1 MLAAVRCLTAPRG
14 TDLTKLDLSWAGSKK
29 ALANKV
35 GFLGQLRGVNKE
47 RIPAAVFKKV
57 REFTGP
63 PNRPNPEFNA
73 DFVESKSMAAK
84 GMCMWVLAICNEAD
98 GRGWQPPR
106 PATAPADALEKQYRQ
121 EAPASAAAS
130 SVQVVVAKE
139 AVVADAVRAAGGKA
153 VEAAA
158 LEKAEEP
165 PAALAPAEDAKEA
178 DVSKR
183 DQAVA
188 DAVRAAGGKNPR
200 IKRAEKGGS
209 EEKPLAATADPVS
222 QSPECR
228 VNINDLNELKAF
240 RAPHTAVVNVL
251 AAVRCLTAPRGTDL
265 TKLDLSW
272 AGSKKALA
280 NKVGFLGQ
288 LRGVNKE
295 RIPAAVFKK
304 VREFTGPP
312 NRPNPEFN
320 ADFVESKS
328 MAAKGMCMWVLAI
341 CNAQQ

>member
-1 MLAAVRCLTAPRG
+1 MSAQCSEVFPVDPSLPMPKSEAASAYVQHSLKGTVRLPKYAPPRDSG
-14 TDLTKLDLSWAGSKK
+14 GV
-29 ALANKV
+29 ALALSPRAERPTAASPV
-35 GFLGQLRGVNKE
+35 VNVTPSKFFRVDASLPMPE
-47 RIPAAVFKKV
+47 SEAASAYVQHSLKGTV
-57 REFTGP
+57 RS
-63 PNRPNPEFNA
+63 RH
-73 DFVESKSMAAK
+73 
-84 GMCMWVLAICNEAD
+84 
-98 GRGWQPPR
+98 GRGWQPSR
-106 PATAPADALEKQYRQ
+106 PATAPANALERSRHGRGWQTSRPAT
-121 EAPASAAAS
+121 AP
-130 SVQVVVAKE
+130 V
-139 AVVADAVRAAGGKA
+139 G
-153 VEAAA
+153 A
-158 LEKAEEP
+158 LE
-165 PAALAPAEDAKEA
+165 KEA
-178 DVSKR
+178 DVSNR

-209 EEKPLAATADPVS
+209 EEKPLAGTVDPVS

-288 LRGVNKE
+288 LRGVDKE
-295 RIPAAVFKK
+295 RIPAAALKK

-312 NRPNPEFN
+312 NRPNPEFT
-320 ADFVESKS
+320 VEFLKSKS
-328 MAAKGMCMWVLAI
+328 LAAAGLCDWVVAI